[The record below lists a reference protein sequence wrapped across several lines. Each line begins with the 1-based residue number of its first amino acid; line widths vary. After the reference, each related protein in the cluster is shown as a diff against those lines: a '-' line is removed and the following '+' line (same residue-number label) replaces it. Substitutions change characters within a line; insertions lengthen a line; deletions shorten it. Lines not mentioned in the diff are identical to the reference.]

1 MYNKI
6 ESPSVY
12 LCSFLVKGL
21 LIGYKEVLV
30 VQLHTL
36 HPLQTFSAVRSPT
49 ASAMASLSAS
59 DQSMMMPC
67 KVSPTLNSRW
77 LSLTVWN
84 IFLKIIPSVFPS
96 SLSMLGKPQSVC
108 ICINGNAL
116 LILLVLTL
124 TLLLTYHTHTYQ
136 HYSISICLNLNTHT
150 GMKCSQR

>member
-6 ESPSVY
+6 ESPSVH

-36 HPLQTFSAVRSPT
+36 HPLQTYSAVRSPT
-49 ASAMASLSAS
+49 ASAMAFLSAS

-96 SLSMLGKPQSVC
+96 SLSV
-108 ICINGNAL
+108 NARQTT
-116 LILLVLTL
+116 IPV
-124 TLLLTYHTHTYQ
+124 YMH
-136 HYSISICLNLNTHT
+136 
-150 GMKCSQR
+150 